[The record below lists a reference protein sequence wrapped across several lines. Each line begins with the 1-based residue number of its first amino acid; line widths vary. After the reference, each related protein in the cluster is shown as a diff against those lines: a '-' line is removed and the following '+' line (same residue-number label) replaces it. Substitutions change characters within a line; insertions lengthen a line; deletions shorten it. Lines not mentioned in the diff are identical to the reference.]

1 MKRVMRSEWKHLYP
15 IKKIL
20 FILLEGFFIV
30 TFIRGFFVQ
39 SKMQD
44 SGGFPYLLWFAML
57 AISLILLKSVLNYIL
72 VPYGCVPIL
81 SGKIPKKELTES
93 IEREVFTSVD
103 KLQGTSL
110 YKSFLVS
117 ENWLCLR
124 DYYIPRNGIVAMWL
138 QKELRGRGGSANEH
152 YHLWVLLI
160 TGDCFHRE
168 LAVASSG
175 GGFQIR
181 ETVEQLLEEY
191 TKAVRIEPKYGNKNE
206 FLKYGSV
213 VKEALQT
220 FETPN
225 SVLELVTKESEIQ
238 IQLIDVIKKEQ
249 NKTT

>member
-1 MKRVMRSEWKHLYP
+1 MKKVMRSEWKHLYP
-15 IKKIL
+15 IKKTL
-20 FILLEGFFIV
+20 LILLEGFFVV

-39 SKMQD
+39 PKMQ
-44 SGGFPYLLWFAML
+44 GNGAFPYLLWFAML
-57 AISLILLKSVLNYIL
+57 AISLILSKSVLNYIL

-81 SGKIPKKELTES
+81 SGKIPKQELADS

-117 ENWLCLR
+117 ENWLCIS
-124 DYYIPRNGIVAMWL
+124 DYYIPRNGFVAMWL

-152 YHLWVLLI
+152 YHLWVLLV

-175 GGFQIR
+175 GGFHIR
-181 ETVEQLLEEY
+181 ETMEQLLEEY

-206 FLKYGSV
+206 FLKYSNV
-213 VKEALQT
+213 VKEALKT
-220 FETPN
+220 FEIPN
-225 SVLELVTKESEIQ
+225 SVLELVTKESEIHK
-238 IQLIDVIKKEQ
+238 QLIHAIKKEQ
-249 NKTT
+249 GKIT